1 MTLPP
6 FSRSYE
12 NWAPVVARVVFGA
25 LFLMGA
31 SFKIP
36 GTEGFL
42 METGMAAAMGVP
54 FATVAVFL
62 AFVLEVVAGL
72 ALIIGWQARRAAFVL
87 AVFTLALAFIFYGN
101 VSDPMVM
108 GQFVSHLGLVA
119 GLLYISV
126 YGARHAAVRKDS

>member
-1 MTLPP
+1 MNLPP

-12 NWAPVVARVVFGA
+12 QWAPVAARVIFGA

-42 METGMAAAMGVP
+42 MEVGMTAAVGVP

-62 AFVLEVVAGL
+62 AFLLEVVAGV
-72 ALIIGWQARRAAFVL
+72 ALIIGWQARRAGFVL
-87 AVFTLALAFIFYGN
+87 ALFTLALAFIFYGN
-101 VSDPMVM
+101 LSDPMIM
-108 GQFVSHLGLVA
+108 GQFISHLGLVA
-119 GLLYISV
+119 GLLYVSV
-126 YGARHAAVRKDS
+126 YGARYAAVKKDS